1 MINQT
6 LLNILKSR
14 EDISD
19 FVFHFTKKAE
29 AKDTLSKILSD
40 GAIIDVNGNGY
51 ICFSESPITM
61 LPSMFEIFEQY
72 RDPTYAPYGIGIKK
86 ELLYQLG
93 GRPVIYD
100 DKDGIEKLPAELKW
114 RGVEYKPNEYDYSWL
129 REWRVQASR
138 VEINEDN
145 AIVIAKEKEELFD
158 LTYELDDIDLDGDV
172 EEGKTEFV
180 GFAEGRYRRRYK
192 GISIEEINQTN
203 GMSKQELA
211 DILANQSHAD
221 EEGRSLGMFVL

>member
-1 MINQT
+1 M
-6 LLNILKSR
+6 
-14 EDISD
+14 
-19 FVFHFTKKAE
+19 
-29 AKDTLSKILSD
+29 
-40 GAIIDVNGNGY
+40 
-51 ICFSESPITM
+51 
-61 LPSMFEIFEQY
+61 
-72 RDPTYAPYGIGIKK
+72 
-86 ELLYQLG
+86 
-93 GRPVIYD
+93 
-100 DKDGIEKLPAELKW
+100 
-114 RGVEYKPNEYDYSWL
+114 